1 MDPDELANLLIP
13 YLRQAHY
20 IDEEVGAAMRQ
31 KILKV
36 ARLEQERIKV
46 LSQVVD
52 LAEFFF
58 TRDFTYNPI
67 SVEKRLKKDYVP
79 SLLEEMR
86 MRIETL
92 FPFEEQGLERLLRR
106 LTEDFSLSPSE
117 VFHSLRVA
125 LTGRM
130 KGPGLFELAGVL
142 GKEEVIRRIGRT
154 LEMLKN
160 SL

>member
-1 MDPDELANLLIP
+1 
-13 YLRQAHY
+13 
-20 IDEEVGAAMRQ
+20 
-31 KILKV
+31 
-36 ARLEQERIKV
+36 
-46 LSQVVD
+46 
-52 LAEFFF
+52 
-58 TRDFTYNPI
+58 
-67 SVEKRLKKDYVP
+67 
-79 SLLEEMR
+79 

-106 LTEDFSLSPSE
+106 LTEDFSLSSSE
-117 VFHSLRVA
+117 VFHPLRVA

-154 LEMLKN
+154 LAMLKN